1 MVRSAVQ
8 VRQKVGR
15 NRNGTGTLLLPARS
29 GAKRREEVRVQ
40 TYETIFIT
48 RPTLTEE
55 EEKATVETMALIVT
69 SGGGTFTANDR
80 MGRRRL
86 AYPILK
92 QSDGVY
98 IRFLYDSE
106 AAVPKELERRC
117 RLSDDVLRAMTV
129 RLETNWAVASKEKA
143 IRDEET
149 RIENERIERENA
161 AEAERK
167 AAEEAA
173 AKALLPD
180 VEEEVTAAPEEG
192 AETEPAA
199 EAKVEVDAA
208 AGADADGEAEPK
220 SKSEPVV
227 AAEAA
232 ASPAEDA
239 TEEKP
244 PTEG

>member
-1 MVRSAVQ
+1 M
-8 VRQKVGR
+8 
-15 NRNGTGTLLLPARS
+15 
-29 GAKRREEVRVQ
+29 Q

-55 EEKATVETMALIVT
+55 EEKATVETMAQIVT

-161 AEAERK
+161 VEAERK

-180 VEEEVTAAPEEG
+180 VEEEGKAPAEEG
-192 AETEPAA
+192 AEAEPAT
-199 EAKVEVDAA
+199 EAKAEGAVDADAA
-208 AGADADGEAEPK
+208 AGSDAEAEPK
-220 SKSEPVV
+220 SKPEPVA
-227 AAEAA
+227 AAESA
-232 ASPAEDA
+232 ASPTEDA

>member
-1 MVRSAVQ
+1 M
-8 VRQKVGR
+8 
-15 NRNGTGTLLLPARS
+15 
-29 GAKRREEVRVQ
+29 Q

-55 EEKATVETMALIVT
+55 EEKATVEAMAQIVT

-161 AEAERK
+161 VEAERK

-180 VEEEVTAAPEEG
+180 VEEEEKAPAEED
-192 AETEPAA
+192 AEAEPAA
-199 EAKVEVDAA
+199 EAKADVT
-208 AGADADGEAEPK
+208 ADADAEAEPK
-220 SKSEPVV
+220 AKPEPVTAV
-227 AAEAA
+227 EAA
-232 ASPAEDA
+232 ASPDDDA

-244 PTEG
+244 TTEG